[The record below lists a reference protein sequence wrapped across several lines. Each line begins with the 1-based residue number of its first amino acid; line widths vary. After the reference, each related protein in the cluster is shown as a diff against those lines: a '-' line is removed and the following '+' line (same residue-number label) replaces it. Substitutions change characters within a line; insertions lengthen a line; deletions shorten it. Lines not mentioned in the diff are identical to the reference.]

1 MGKQCSKAN
10 KYFSKTTQLNLAA
23 KPSSKETPLMKQ
35 YNEIKVKYPDALLLF
50 RVGDFYETFGN
61 DAVRAA
67 GILGIVLT
75 KRGAGSASETELA
88 GFPHHA
94 LETYLPK
101 LVRAGERVAICDQLE
116 DPKAT
121 KKLVKRGVTE
131 LITPGVTLTEGVL
144 DEKSNNFVAALHVDK
159 QMYGLAFLDISTGEF
174 QLTQGSQTEMA
185 MLIQQLDVKEVLVA
199 KPMKK
204 QISESYGTQFPAY
217 FLEDWVFQE
226 NYATE
231 RLQEQF
237 GVASLK
243 GFGISELSTGVVAA
257 GVILYYLN
265 ETEHAQLDHI
275 TNIRRYDREAHMWMD
290 PFTIRNL
297 ELIYPNAPQATTLL
311 QVMDHT
317 KTPMGGRMLKRWLA
331 APLTDLK
338 AIQRRLDVVTDF
350 YEQITRKQRMQDL
363 LQAVGDLERLMA
375 KVATGRIG
383 PRAINQLKNTLLL
396 IPEITEITSQS
407 NQSALQSLGKGLDSC
422 TDCCQWISERLSE
435 DAPAQLGKGDTIADG
450 FSAELDEYRSMARGG
465 KKILDE
471 MLKRESESTG
481 ISSLKISYNNV
492 FGYYIEVR
500 NAHKDKVPETWIR
513 KQTLVNAERYITE
526 ELKTYEA
533 KIMGAEGQIA
543 QLEQRLFQELVEGL
557 VPYIESIQQNA
568 RLLAELDCLCGF
580 ASLAKTRNYHCPTMN
595 DGDALTIVQGR
606 HPVIEFQMPAEESY
620 IPNDLELNKKDQ
632 QIIMITG
639 PNMSGKSAV
648 LRQTALIVLM
658 AQVGSYIP
666 ADRADIG
673 IVDKLFTRVGAS
685 DNISL
690 GESTFMVEMN
700 ETAAIVN
707 NLSERSLVLLDEIG
721 RGTSTYDGISIA
733 WAIATYLHEHP
744 HQPKTLFATHYHELN
759 EMTEQYERIQN
770 YTVSVKELKDEV
782 LFLRKL
788 VPGGSA
794 HSFGIH
800 VAKMAGMPQFILG
813 QSRQMLEKLEA
824 SRGAKATAGDDNM
837 QLNFFQMDDPLLE
850 EIREQIVD
858 LEIDHLTPIEALM
871 QLNSLRKKLG
881 KKKDL

>member
-1 MGKQCSKAN
+1 
-10 KYFSKTTQLNLAA
+10 
-23 KPSSKETPLMKQ
+23 MKQ

-75 KRGAGSASETELA
+75 KRGAGSASEIELA

-116 DPKAT
+116 DPKST

-131 LITPGVTLTEGVL
+131 LITPGVTLTDGVL

-159 QMYGLAFLDISTGEF
+159 QVHGLAFLDISTGEF
-174 QLTQGSQTEMA
+174 QLTQGSQTQMS

-204 QISESYGTQFPAY
+204 QILGSYGVQFPAY
-217 FLEDWVFQE
+217 FLEDWVFQQ

-231 RLQEQF
+231 RLQDQF
-237 GVASLK
+237 GVSSLK
-243 GFGISELSTGVVAA
+243 GFGISELSVGVIAA

-265 ETEHAQLDHI
+265 ETQHAQLDHI
-275 TNIRRYDREAHMWMD
+275 THIRRYDREAHMWMD

-297 ELIYPNAPQATTLL
+297 ELISPNAPQATTLL

-317 KTPMGGRMLKRWLA
+317 KTAMGGRMLKRWLA

-350 YEQITRKQRMQDL
+350 YVHPTRKQRMQDL

-396 IPEITEITSQS
+396 IPEIKEITSNS
-407 NQSALQSLGKGLDSC
+407 NQQALKSLGKGLNPC

-435 DAPAQLGKGDTIADG
+435 DAPTQLGKGDTIANG
-450 FSAELDEYRSMARGG
+450 FSADLDEYRSIARGG
-465 KKILDE
+465 KQILDE

-513 KQTLVNAERYITE
+513 KQTLVNAERYINE
-526 ELKTYEA
+526 ELKTYET
-533 KIMGAEGQIA
+533 KILGAEDQIS
-543 QLEQRLFQELVEGL
+543 QLEQRLFLELVEGL
-557 VPYIESIQQNA
+557 VPHIESIQQNA

-580 ASLAKTRNYHCPTMN
+580 ASLAKTRNYHCPTIN
-595 DGDALTIVQGR
+595 DGFSLSIVQGR
-606 HPVIEFQMPAEESY
+606 HPVIEFHMPPEESY
-620 IPNDLELNKKDQ
+620 VPNDLELNKNDQ

-666 ADRADIG
+666 ADRAEIG
-673 IVDKLFTRVGAS
+673 IIDKLFTRVGAS

-770 YTVSVKELKDEV
+770 FTVSVKELKDEV

-788 VPGGSA
+788 ISGGSA

-824 SRGAKATAGDDNM
+824 SRGTKGTKADDNM

-850 EIREQIVD
+850 EIREQIMD

>member
-1 MGKQCSKAN
+1 
-10 KYFSKTTQLNLAA
+10 
-23 KPSSKETPLMKQ
+23 
-35 YNEIKVKYPDALLLF
+35 
-50 RVGDFYETFGN
+50 
-61 DAVRAA
+61 
-67 GILGIVLT
+67 
-75 KRGAGSASETELA
+75 
-88 GFPHHA
+88 
-94 LETYLPK
+94 
-101 LVRAGERVAICDQLE
+101 
-116 DPKAT
+116 
-121 KKLVKRGVTE
+121 
-131 LITPGVTLTEGVL
+131 
-144 DEKSNNFVAALHVDK
+144 
-159 QMYGLAFLDISTGEF
+159 
-174 QLTQGSQTEMA
+174 
-185 MLIQQLDVKEVLVA
+185 
-199 KPMKK
+199 
-204 QISESYGTQFPAY
+204 
-217 FLEDWVFQE
+217 
-226 NYATE
+226 
-231 RLQEQF
+231 
-237 GVASLK
+237 
-243 GFGISELSTGVVAA
+243 
-257 GVILYYLN
+257 
-265 ETEHAQLDHI
+265 
-275 TNIRRYDREAHMWMD
+275 MWMD

-317 KTPMGGRMLKRWLA
+317 KTAMGGRMLKRWLA

-350 YEQITRKQRMQDL
+350 YVHPNRKQRMQDL

-396 IPEITEITSQS
+396 IPEIKEITSNSDQ
-407 NQSALQSLGKGLDSC
+407 QALKSLGKGLNPC

-435 DAPAQLGKGDTIADG
+435 DAPTQLGKGDTIADG
-450 FSAELDEYRSMARGG
+450 FSADLDEYRSMARGG

-513 KQTLVNAERYITE
+513 KQTLVNAERYINE
-526 ELKTYEA
+526 ELKTYET
-533 KIMGAEGQIA
+533 KILGAEDQIS
-543 QLEQRLFQELVEGL
+543 QLEQRLFLELVEGL
-557 VPYIESIQQNA
+557 VPHIESIQQNA

-580 ASLAKTRNYHCPTMN
+580 ASLAKTRNYHCPTIN
-595 DGDALTIVQGR
+595 DGVSLSIVQGR
-606 HPVIEFQMPAEESY
+606 HPVIEFHMPPEESY
-620 IPNDLELNKKDQ
+620 VPNDLELNKNDQ

-666 ADRADIG
+666 ADRAEIG

-770 YTVSVKELKDEV
+770 FTVSVKELKDEV

-788 VPGGSA
+788 ISGGSA

-824 SRGAKATAGDDNM
+824 SRGTKGTKADDNM

-850 EIREQIVD
+850 EIREQIMD

>member
-1 MGKQCSKAN
+1 
-10 KYFSKTTQLNLAA
+10 
-23 KPSSKETPLMKQ
+23 MKQ

-50 RVGDFYETFGN
+50 RVGDFYETFGD
-61 DAVRAA
+61 DAVRTAD
-67 GILGIVLT
+67 ILGIVLT

-131 LITPGVTLTEGVL
+131 LITPGVTLTDGVL
-144 DEKSNNFVAALHVDK
+144 DEKSNNFVAALHINN
-159 QMYGLAFLDISTGEF
+159 QIHGLSFLDISTGEF
-174 QLTQGSQTEMA
+174 QLTQGSQMEISI
-185 MLIQQLDVKEVLVA
+185 LIQQLAVKEILVA
-199 KPMKK
+199 KTMKE
-204 QISESYGTQFPAY
+204 QIVESYGAGFPAY
-217 FLEDWVFQE
+217 YLEDWVFQE

-231 RLQEQF
+231 RLQGQF

-243 GFGISELSTGVVAA
+243 GFGINDLNAGIIAA

-275 TNIRRYDREAHMWMD
+275 TRIHRLDREVQMWMD

-297 ELIYPNAPQATTLL
+297 ELIYPNASQATTLL
-311 QVMDHT
+311 KVMDHT
-317 KTPMGGRMLKRWLA
+317 KTPMGGRMLKRWLV
-331 APLTDLK
+331 APLTDLI
-338 AIQRRLDVVTDF
+338 AIEKRLSVVTDF
-350 YEQITRKQRMQDL
+350 YQHSNRKQRMQEL
-363 LQAVGDLERLMA
+363 LQSVGDLERLMA

-383 PRAINQLKNTLLL
+383 PRAINQLKNSLLL
-396 IPEITEITSQS
+396 IPKVTEITSQS
-407 NQSALQSLGKGLDSC
+407 DQEALRFLGEGLDSC
-422 TDCCQWISERLSE
+422 SACCQWIKDRLSE
-435 DAPAQLGKGDTIADG
+435 DAPTQLGKGDTIASG
-450 FSAELDEYRSMARGG
+450 YSVELDDYRSIAHDG

-471 MLKRESESTG
+471 MLERETEKTG
-481 ISSLKISYNNV
+481 ISSLKISFNNV

-500 NAHKDKVPETWIR
+500 NTHKDKVPETWIR

-526 ELKTYEA
+526 ELKVYET
-533 KIMGAEGQIA
+533 KIIGAEDHIA
-543 QLEQRLFQELVEGL
+543 QLEQRLFQELVKGL
-557 VPYIESIQQNA
+557 LPYIKAIQNNA
-568 RLLAELDCLCGF
+568 RILAELDCLCGF
-580 ASLAKTRNYHCPTMN
+580 ASLAKARNYHCPILN
-595 DGDALTIVQGR
+595 DGDSLTIVQGR
-606 HPVIEFQMPAEESY
+606 HPVIEYQMPPEESY
-620 IPNDLELNKKDQ
+620 IPNDLELNKKNQ

-666 ADRADIG
+666 ADRAEIG
-673 IVDKLFTRVGAS
+673 FVDKLFTRVGAN

-707 NLSERSLVLLDEIG
+707 NLSSRSLVLLDEIG

-759 EMTEQYERIQN
+759 EMTEQHERIQN
-770 YTVSVKELKDEV
+770 YTVSVKELKDDV

-800 VAKMAGMPQFILG
+800 VAKMAGMPQLILQ
-813 QSRQMLEKLEA
+813 QSKQLLEKLEA
-824 SRGAKATAGDDNM
+824 SRGTKETKKDDEM

-850 EIREQIVD
+850 EIRDQIMD
-858 LEIDHLTPIEALM
+858 LDIDHLTPMDALM

>member
-1 MGKQCSKAN
+1 
-10 KYFSKTTQLNLAA
+10 
-23 KPSSKETPLMKQ
+23 MKQ

-50 RVGDFYETFGN
+50 RVGDFYETFGD
-61 DAVRAA
+61 DAVRTAD
-67 GILGIVLT
+67 ILGIVLT
-75 KRGAGSASETELA
+75 KRGAGSASEIELA

-101 LVRAGERVAICDQLE
+101 LVRAGERVAICEQLE

-131 LITPGVTLTEGVL
+131 LITPGVTLTDGVL
-144 DEKSNNFVAALHVDK
+144 DEKSNNFVAALHINN
-159 QMYGLAFLDISTGEF
+159 QIHGLSFLDISTGEF
-174 QLTQGSQTEMA
+174 QLTQGSQMEISI
-185 MLIQQLDVKEVLVA
+185 LIQQLAVKEILVA
-199 KPMKK
+199 KTMKE
-204 QISESYGTQFPAY
+204 QIVESYGVGFPAY
-217 FLEDWVFQE
+217 YLEDWVFQE

-231 RLQEQF
+231 RLQGQF

-243 GFGISELSTGVVAA
+243 GYGINDLHAGIIAA
-257 GVILYYLN
+257 GVILYYLG
-265 ETEHAQLDHI
+265 ETEHSQLDHI
-275 TNIRRYDREAHMWMD
+275 TRIHRLDRDVQMWMD

-297 ELIYPNAPQATTLL
+297 ELIYPNASQATTLL
-311 QVMDHT
+311 KVMDHT
-317 KTPMGGRMLKRWLA
+317 KTPMGGRMLKRWLV
-331 APLTDLK
+331 APLSDLI
-338 AIQRRLDVVTDF
+338 AIEKRLSVVTDF
-350 YEQITRKQRMQDL
+350 YQHSNRKQCMQEL
-363 LQAVGDLERLMA
+363 LQSVGDLERLMA

-383 PRAINQLKNTLLL
+383 PRAINQLKNSLLL
-396 IPEITEITSQS
+396 IPKVTEITSQS
-407 NQSALQSLGKGLDSC
+407 DQEALRFLGEGLDSC
-422 TDCCQWISERLSE
+422 SACCQWIKDRLSE
-435 DAPAQLGKGDTIADG
+435 DAPTQLGKGNTIASG
-450 FSAELDEYRSMARGG
+450 YSVELDDYRSIAHDG

-471 MLKRESESTG
+471 MLERETEKTG
-481 ISSLKISYNNV
+481 ISSLKISFNNV

-500 NAHKDKVPETWIR
+500 NTHKDKVPETWIR

-526 ELKTYEA
+526 ELKVYET
-533 KIMGAEGQIA
+533 KIIGAEDHIA
-543 QLEQRLFQELVEGL
+543 QLEQRLFQELVKGL
-557 VPYIESIQQNA
+557 LPYIKTIQNNA
-568 RLLAELDCLCGF
+568 RILAELDCLCGF
-580 ASLAKTRNYHCPTMN
+580 ASLAKARNYHCPILN
-595 DGDALTIVQGR
+595 DGDSLTIVQGR
-606 HPVIEFQMPAEESY
+606 HPVIEYQMPPEESY
-620 IPNDLELNKKDQ
+620 IPNDLELNKNNQ

-666 ADRADIG
+666 ADRAEIG
-673 IVDKLFTRVGAS
+673 FVDKLFTRVGAN

-707 NLSERSLVLLDEIG
+707 NMSSRSLVLLDEIG

-759 EMTEQYERIQN
+759 EMTEQHERIQN
-770 YTVSVKELKDEV
+770 YTVSVKELKDDV

-800 VAKMAGMPQFILG
+800 VAKMAGMPQLILQ
-813 QSRQMLEKLEA
+813 QSKQLLEKLEA
-824 SRGAKATAGDDNM
+824 SRGTKETKKDDEM

-850 EIREQIVD
+850 EIRDQIMD
-858 LEIDHLTPIEALM
+858 LDIDHLTPMDALM

>member
-1 MGKQCSKAN
+1 
-10 KYFSKTTQLNLAA
+10 
-23 KPSSKETPLMKQ
+23 MKQ

-75 KRGAGSASETELA
+75 KRGAGSTSETELA

-144 DEKSNNFVAALHVDK
+144 DEKSNNFVAALHIDK
-159 QMYGLAFLDISTGEF
+159 LMHGLAFLDISTGEF
-174 QLTQGSQTEMA
+174 QLTQGSQMEMA

-204 QISESYGTQFPAY
+204 QILESYGTQFPAY
-217 FLEDWVFQE
+217 FLEDWVFKE

-231 RLQEQF
+231 QLQDKF

-265 ETEHAQLDHI
+265 ETEHAQLGHI
-275 TNIRRYDREAHMWMD
+275 TQIRRYDREAHMWMD

-317 KTPMGGRMLKRWLA
+317 KTPMGGRMLKRWMV

-338 AIQRRLDVVTDF
+338 AIQRRQDVVTDF
-350 YEQITRKQRMQDL
+350 YEQPTQKQRMQDL

-383 PRAINQLKNTLLL
+383 PRAINQLKNTLFL
-396 IPEITEITSQS
+396 IPEIKEITSKSDQ
-407 NQSALQSLGKGLDSC
+407 NALQSLGNGLEPC
-422 TDCCQWISERLSE
+422 KDCCKWISERLSE

-450 FSAELDEYRSMARGG
+450 FSIELDEYRSMARGG

-500 NAHKDKVPETWIR
+500 NTHKDKVPETWIR

-526 ELKTYEA
+526 ELKTYQQ
-533 KIMGAEGQIA
+533 K
-543 QLEQRLFQELVEGL
+543 LWGL
-557 VPYIESIQQNA
+557 
-568 RLLAELDCLCGF
+568 
-580 ASLAKTRNYHCPTMN
+580 KTRFHN
-595 DGDALTIVQGR
+595 
-606 HPVIEFQMPAEESY
+606 
-620 IPNDLELNKKDQ
+620 
-632 QIIMITG
+632 
-639 PNMSGKSAV
+639 
-648 LRQTALIVLM
+648 
-658 AQVGSYIP
+658 
-666 ADRADIG
+666 
-673 IVDKLFTRVGAS
+673 
-685 DNISL
+685 
-690 GESTFMVEMN
+690 
-700 ETAAIVN
+700 
-707 NLSERSLVLLDEIG
+707 
-721 RGTSTYDGISIA
+721 
-733 WAIATYLHEHP
+733 
-744 HQPKTLFATHYHELN
+744 
-759 EMTEQYERIQN
+759 
-770 YTVSVKELKDEV
+770 
-782 LFLRKL
+782 
-788 VPGGSA
+788 
-794 HSFGIH
+794 
-800 VAKMAGMPQFILG
+800 
-813 QSRQMLEKLEA
+813 
-824 SRGAKATAGDDNM
+824 
-837 QLNFFQMDDPLLE
+837 
-850 EIREQIVD
+850 
-858 LEIDHLTPIEALM
+858 
-871 QLNSLRKKLG
+871 LNSACIKSLLR
-881 KKKDL
+881 D